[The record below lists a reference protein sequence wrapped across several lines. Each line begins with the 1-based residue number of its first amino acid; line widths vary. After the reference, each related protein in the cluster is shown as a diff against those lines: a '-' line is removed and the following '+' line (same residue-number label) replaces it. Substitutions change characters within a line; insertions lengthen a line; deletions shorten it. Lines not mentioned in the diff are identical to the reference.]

1 MASQTQDMKGEDQE
15 LGSENVANE
24 GDSANEEQEGEVIV
38 PVTEEFEEETE
49 IAAGEE
55 DLAVIEARNR
65 TRKTKKLKNDPE
77 EIARLTETLKSYDM
91 MQLKEFVL
99 KPVPQ
104 GVWLECH
111 IKRIST
117 GITKFS
123 RKFSMFTDSG
133 VFLCSSK
140 KRPWVKNKTSNYA
153 VSVDSEDIQSKGDA
167 FVGKIRSNFL
177 GSEFMAYGEGPNP
190 KNLKDGENPR
200 SEVAAIQYSSHLMGK
215 KPKGPRKITV
225 VLPAVDAST
234 GEALPCNALDPA
246 KDGLIALMEHHSQMT
261 ATEETPQLVT
271 TYCSKNAR
279 WNEKMKSFVLNFDS
293 RVAEASVKNFQLIK
307 QDDPDTV
314 YLQFGRVSKDTFNL
328 DFRSPL
334 SPMQAFSLAISS
346 FDYKICSE

>member
-1 MASQTQDMKGEDQE
+1 MASSSDMKGEDTE
-15 LGSENVANE
+15 IGNENVNE
-24 GDSANEEQEGEVIV
+24 GDSANEEQEGELIV
-38 PVTEEFEEETE
+38 PVTADLEEETE

-55 DLAVIEARNR
+55 DLAVIEARHR
-65 TRKTKKLKNDPE
+65 SKRSKKLKNDPQQ
-77 EIARLTETLKSYDM
+77 IALLTERLKSFDM
-91 MQLKEFVL
+91 LQLKEFVL
-99 KPVPQ
+99 SPIEH

-140 KRPWVKNKTSNYA
+140 KRPWVQNKTSNYS
-153 VSVDSEDIQSKGDA
+153 VSVDAEDLTNTSDS

-190 KNLKDGENPR
+190 KKIKDGETPR
-200 SEVAAIQYSSHLMGK
+200 AEIAAVQYSSHLMGK

-225 VLPAVDAST
+225 VFPAVDPNS
-234 GEALPCNALDPA
+234 GETIHCNSLDPA
-246 KDGLIALMEHHSQMT
+246 KDGLVALMEHHSQMT
-261 ATEETPQLVT
+261 ATEESPQLVT
-271 TYCSKNAR
+271 TFCSKNAR

-328 DFRSPL
+328 DFRSPI